1 VLGGCVIKNIF
12 FYDFKIGRIAIAD
25 DGNAIT
31 DIFIANNDKA
41 NEIELSNTKLTKNQ
55 LDVIKLH
62 DTQIYETALIKNA
75 AMQLDEY
82 LLGKRMVFDVPLA
95 PVGTDFQ
102 KEVWTALVEI
112 PYGQTRSYKQI
123 AQAINN
129 PLACRGV
136 GGANNKNPI
145 MFMIPCH
152 RVIGANGSL
161 VGYAEGLDLKQMLLN
176 MEKENAE
183 PNCKVKIGV
192 T

>member
-1 VLGGCVIKNIF
+1 MLGGCVIKHIF
-12 FYDFKIGRIAIAD
+12 FYDFIIGRIAIVD
-25 DGNAIT
+25 DGSAIT
-31 DIFIANNDKA
+31 DIFIADNANTNDI
-41 NEIELSNTKLTKNQ
+41 NIN
-55 LDVIKLH
+55 
-62 DTQIYETALIKNA
+62 DTQPNITQILETQLHEIQILETQLIKDA
-75 AMQLDEY
+75 AMQLNEY

-95 PVGTDFQ
+95 PIGTEFQ
-102 KEVWTALVEI
+102 KRVWAALVEI
-112 PYGQTRSYKQI
+112 PYGETRSYKQI

-161 VGYAEGLDLKQMLLN
+161 VGYAEGLDLKQRLLN
-176 MEKENAE
+176 MEKKNAE
-183 PNCKVKIGV
+183 LIDEKIGA